1 MEGAALLLPFTPT
14 APFLPAPRLSLSLS
28 PSLLSLLAPSLWQ
41 PEPRQTLLCTQRGIR
56 VNPNPNSG
64 LTLTLIPRPT
74 LLSRSRARPSSAP
87 DPSPSYIRV
96 AP

>member
-41 PEPRQTLLCTQRGIR
+41 PERRQTLLCTLRGFR
-56 VNPNPNSG
+56 VNPNPNSAPDPPQPE
-64 LTLTLIPRPT
+64 PRPT
-74 LLSRSRARPSSAP
+74 LLRT
-87 DPSPSYIRV
+87 
-96 AP
+96 